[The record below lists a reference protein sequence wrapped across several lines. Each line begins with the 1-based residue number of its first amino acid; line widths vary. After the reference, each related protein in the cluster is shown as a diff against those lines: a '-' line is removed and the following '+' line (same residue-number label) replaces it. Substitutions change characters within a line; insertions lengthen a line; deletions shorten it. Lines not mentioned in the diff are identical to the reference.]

1 MKKRGIIRAF
11 ITAFLISIIF
21 CFPSLADEKGI
32 TSIDITGVLRTDG
45 SCDITEVWEI
55 DDVYK
60 GTEYYIALH
69 DLKDMSVTDLTV
81 TDDSGTIYETLDEW
95 VIKASFEEKTHKCG
109 LLKKN
114 EGYEI
119 CWGISQMGSRT
130 YTISYRL
137 NNLVKEY
144 SDQAGFYYRFISDE
158 LSSPPQS
165 VRITLSME
173 GTELTPEDTQI
184 WAFGCEGQIQLM
196 EGNVVAWSES
206 ELDSNDYL
214 NLLVGFSNDLFEAKQ
229 GKGTFEKIKDKALDK
244 GENAPYIILGLLG
257 FIVVLI
263 LAIGALYTIIT
274 RNIKLANGTKVR
286 RIPLRKVEAMTTV
299 PFNKS
304 IPMVCAAIKLD
315 GVNMFPTEPIATY
328 LIKWQLDDVI
338 KMDDVKGK
346 PVIQFLRIPEGD
358 KIEQNLYK
366 MLMDAGDGEF
376 LNLADWEKWAM
387 KNYKK
392 RESWQKRFERDGDT
406 YLQDQG
412 WAAKNDKG
420 KMRFTQNGYDMHI
433 RMLGFYQYLR
443 SFKKKTSDMSA
454 PREYWGD
461 YLVFATLFNLAK
473 PVANGLQNI
482 DGEGFDSFCGM
493 YHMNPALFLLYI
505 NHANTMSHSSNVG
518 AYDGSGAI
526 GMSGGGGFSGGGG
539 GGSR

>member
-1 MKKRGIIRAF
+1 M
-11 ITAFLISIIF
+11 TLQEFL
-21 CFPSLADEKGI
+21 
-32 TSIDITGVLRTDG
+32 

-60 GTEYYIALH
+60 GTEYYIGL
-69 DLKDMSVTDLTV
+69 DKLKGMSVTDLTV
-81 TDDSGTIYETLDEW
+81 TDDSGTIYETLDKW
-95 VIKASFEEKTHKCG
+95 DAKASFEKKAYKCG

-119 CWGISQMGSRT
+119 CWGISQMGNRT
-130 YTISYRL
+130 YTVSYRL
-137 NNLVKEY
+137 HNLVKEY

-165 VRITLSME
+165 VRVTLSME
-173 GTELTPEDTQI
+173 GTELIPENTQI
-184 WAFGCEGQIQLM
+184 WAFGCEGQVQLM

-206 ELDSNDYL
+206 KLDSNDYL
-214 NLLVGFSNDLFEAKQ
+214 NLLVGFSNDLFEAQQ
-229 GKGTFEKIKDKALDK
+229 GKGTFEKIKDRAINK
-244 GENAPYIILGLLG
+244 GENALYILLIVFGAITVIILG
-257 FIVVLI
+257 IV
-263 LAIGALYTIIT
+263 ALYTIAT
-274 RNIKLANGTKVR
+274 RKIKLSNGTKIR

-299 PFNKS
+299 PFHRS

-315 GVNMFPTEPIATY
+315 GVNVFPTEPIATY

-338 KMDDVKGK
+338 KLDDVKGK
-346 PVIQFLRIPEGD
+346 PVIQFLQIPEGD

-366 MLMDAGDGEF
+366 MLTDAGDGEI
-376 LNLADWEKWAM
+376 LKLVVWQNWAM
-387 KNYKK
+387 NNYKK
-392 RESWQKRFERDGDT
+392 IEAWQKRFDRDGLT

-412 WAAKNDKG
+412 WAAKDEKG

-433 RMLGFYQYLR
+433 RMLGFYQYLK
-443 SFKKKTSDMSA
+443 SFKKKTSDMAA

-461 YLVFATLFNLAK
+461 YLIFATLFNLAK
-473 PVANGLQNI
+473 PVADGLQNI
-482 DGEGFDSFCGM
+482 DGEGFDSFCGT
-493 YHMNPALFLLYI
+493 YHMNPALFVLYL
-505 NHANTMSHSSNVG
+505 NHANTISHSSNVG